1 MRPMPSSA
9 RIRTTATARS
19 EQVMRASV
27 TAFARSGFAAINTD
41 EIARLASTLGA
52 RRASPGTSR
61 ATNE

>member
-1 MRPMPSSA
+1 M
-9 RIRTTATARS
+9 
-19 EQVMRASV
+19 MRASV